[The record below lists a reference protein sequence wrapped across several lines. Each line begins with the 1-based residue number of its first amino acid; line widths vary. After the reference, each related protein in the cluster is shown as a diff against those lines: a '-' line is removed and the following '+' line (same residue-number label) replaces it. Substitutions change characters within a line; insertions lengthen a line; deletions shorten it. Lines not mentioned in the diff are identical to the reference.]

1 MSSFCMITTTFPN
14 EESAKTVIHLLFEQR
29 LVACIQLL
37 PIQSFYRRDA
47 AFCEDSE
54 VLLLMKTQ
62 TTCYEAIESLLI
74 QHHPYKTP
82 QLLQIPIDKGLSTY
96 LSWMADETIKP

>member
-37 PIQSFYRRDA
+37 PIQSFYRWDGA
-47 AFCEDSE
+47 LCEDS
-54 VLLLMKTQ
+54 
-62 TTCYEAIESLLI
+62 
-74 QHHPYKTP
+74 
-82 QLLQIPIDKGLSTY
+82 
-96 LSWMADETIKP
+96 